1 MFAYSR
7 YHLCEPEGTQRHDN
21 SITNHKHDGKPPRRS
36 VFKDERPL

>member
-1 MFAYSR
+1 MFANSR

-21 SITNHKHDGKPPRRS
+21 RITNHEHDSKPPRRS